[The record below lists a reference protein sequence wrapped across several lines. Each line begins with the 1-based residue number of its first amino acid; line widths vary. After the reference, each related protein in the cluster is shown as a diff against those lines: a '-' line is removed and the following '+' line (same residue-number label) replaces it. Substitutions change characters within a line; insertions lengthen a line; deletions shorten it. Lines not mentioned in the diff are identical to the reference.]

1 MIYHHGMNRLDH
13 IVVAAASLEQGVE
26 FLRGRLGVDLPAGGR
41 HQTMATH
48 NCLMQL
54 GDERYLELIAI
65 DPAAPMP
72 AQPRWFSLDDRHLR
86 AALEERPRL
95 IAWVMNT
102 PDIHGLA
109 ARTGVEIGT
118 PTRLSRDGLR
128 WEITLPEDGRLLAH
142 GMLPYCIQWHS
153 KPHPARAMADLGCR
167 LDALCIHH
175 NRADWLR
182 ARLAAL
188 GAADLVRVEPLPDDE
203 APYLEAR
210 LDTPAGPVTL
220 T

>member
-1 MIYHHGMNRLDH
+1 MNRLDH
-13 IVVAAASLEQGVE
+13 IVVAADTLEQGAAY
-26 FLRGRLGVDLPAGGR
+26 LRDQLGVEPPSGGR
-41 HQTMATH
+41 HRAMATH
-48 NCLMQL
+48 NRVMQL
-54 GDERYLELIAI
+54 GDDRYFELIAI
-65 DPAAPMP
+65 DPAAARP
-72 AQPRWFSLDDRHLR
+72 AQPRWFSLDDRLLR
-86 AALEERPRL
+86 AAVRERPRL
-95 IAWVMNT
+95 VTWVMNT
-102 PDIHGLA
+102 PDIHALA

-128 WEITLPEDGRLLAH
+128 WEIALPEDGRLLAH

-167 LDALCIHH
+167 LDALIVHH
-175 NRADWLR
+175 NRPDWIS

-188 GAADLVRVEPLPDDE
+188 GAVDLVRVEPLPDDE

-210 LDTPAGPVTL
+210 LETPGGPVTL